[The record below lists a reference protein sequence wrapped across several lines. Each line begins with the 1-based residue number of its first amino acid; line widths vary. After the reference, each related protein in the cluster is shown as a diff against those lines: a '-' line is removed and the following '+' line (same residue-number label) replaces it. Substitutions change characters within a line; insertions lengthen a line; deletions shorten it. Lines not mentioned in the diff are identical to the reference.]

1 MIEKK
6 FSDGSGQGGKSLG
19 GDEGC
24 GGRIWERDLG
34 SVDKGKGYEEDLSGV
49 GKGKIWEMKK
59 YLRRTAVGVCASG
72 LALVWWC
79 VLYPELCFPE
89 DTYEVICE
97 AGEGADEWDG
107 EMCEIREIRDGLLQ
121 AENGQIMVKSRLLE
135 MLRQYRK

>member
-1 MIEKK
+1 MEEKR

-24 GGRIWERDLG
+24 GGR
-34 SVDKGKGYEEDLSGV
+34 
-49 GKGKIWEMKK
+49 IWEMKK

-107 EMCEIREIRDGLLQ
+107 EMCEIRDGLLQ

-135 MLRQYRK
+135 MLRRYRK